1 MSIDIA
7 NESGVAVDEVGL
19 AAVARFTLD
28 QMRIHP
34 LAELSVLLVD
44 ERTMTELH
52 ERWMGEPGPTD
63 VLAFPMDELR
73 PPHLGGNRAGDPEP
87 GDEPGLLGDVVL
99 CPQVATEQAQKA
111 GHSAQDELEL
121 LTVHGILHLLGYD
134 HAEPEEHAAMFGT
147 QDQLLNAWRADK
159 DGDKDEGA
167 RRDRVMSP
175 PGWLLVAAAV
185 LALAAGWCANAEAA
199 LTLVT
204 ATGVAER
211 PEHKGPLQAVA
222 KDLPRYMSVLLLL
235 RAILECLAAVLVTA
249 AFVHWL
255 SDDWRAVLAA
265 AGVVILMHYALTG
278 VRPQLGRVGPRTER
292 TAGRAAR
299 FLYPLTRALGPL
311 PRLLVAV
318 GNTLPPRRPMPADG
332 SESGDESGG
341 PVARS
346 ELRGLVDYLER
357 RTGIEPG
364 EREMVRSVFELGD
377 TIAREVMVPRT
388 DMVFI
393 ESDKT
398 VEQALSLALRSGFSR
413 IPVVGENEDDV
424 VGIAYL
430 KDIVAWS
437 HEHPGAEA
445 TEKVATVMRPASYVP
460 DSKPVD
466 ELLRQMQAQ
475 RNHMVIVIDEYGGTA
490 GLVTIED
497 LLEEIVGEITDEYDN
512 EQPPVTWLSADSARV
527 TARLAVPELEELFSV
542 HIDAAED
549 VETVA
554 GLLAHALGRVPIAGS
569 TAVVNG
575 LRLTAEPGSGRRN
588 KIGTVLVQRESDE

>member
-1 MSIDIA
+1 
-7 NESGVAVDEVGL
+7 
-19 AAVARFTLD
+19 
-28 QMRIHP
+28 
-34 LAELSVLLVD
+34 
-44 ERTMTELH
+44 
-52 ERWMGEPGPTD
+52 
-63 VLAFPMDELR
+63 
-73 PPHLGGNRAGDPEP
+73 
-87 GDEPGLLGDVVL
+87 
-99 CPQVATEQAQKA
+99 
-111 GHSAQDELEL
+111 
-121 LTVHGILHLLGYD
+121 
-134 HAEPEEHAAMFGT
+134 
-147 QDQLLNAWRADK
+147 
-159 DGDKDEGA
+159 
-167 RRDRVMSP
+167 MSP
-175 PGWLLVAAAV
+175 AGWLLVAAGV

-199 LTLVT
+199 LSLVA

-211 PEHKGPLQAVA
+211 PEHKGTLQTVA
-222 KDLPRYMSVLLLL
+222 TDLPRYMSVLLLL

-265 AGVVILMHYALTG
+265 AGTVIVMHYALTG

-292 TAGRAAR
+292 TAERAAR
-299 FLYPLTRALGPL
+299 FLRPLTKALGPL
-311 PRLLVAV
+311 PGLLVAV
-318 GNTLPPRRPMPADG
+318 GNALPPGRRIRPAVDR
-332 SESGDESGG
+332 EDAEG
-341 PVARS
+341 PVDRS

-357 RTGIEPG
+357 RSGIEPG

-377 TIAREVMVPRT
+377 TIVREVMVPRT

-398 VEQALSLALRSGFSR
+398 VGQALSLALRSGFSR

-437 HEHPGAEA
+437 HEHPGTPSEDNLSHDRGA

-497 LLEEIVGEITDEYDN
+497 ILEEIVGEITDEYDN
-512 EQPPVTWLSADSARV
+512 ERPPVEWLSADSARV
-527 TARLAVPELEELFSV
+527 TARLPVTELEELFAV
-542 HIDAAED
+542 HIEGAED
-549 VETVA
+549 VETAA

-569 TAVVNG
+569 TATVSG

-588 KIGTVLVQRESDE
+588 KIGTVLVERENDGSP

>member
-1 MSIDIA
+1 
-7 NESGVAVDEVGL
+7 
-19 AAVARFTLD
+19 
-28 QMRIHP
+28 
-34 LAELSVLLVD
+34 
-44 ERTMTELH
+44 
-52 ERWMGEPGPTD
+52 
-63 VLAFPMDELR
+63 
-73 PPHLGGNRAGDPEP
+73 
-87 GDEPGLLGDVVL
+87 
-99 CPQVATEQAQKA
+99 
-111 GHSAQDELEL
+111 
-121 LTVHGILHLLGYD
+121 
-134 HAEPEEHAAMFGT
+134 
-147 QDQLLNAWRADK
+147 
-159 DGDKDEGA
+159 
-167 RRDRVMSP
+167 MSP

-199 LTLVT
+199 LTLVA

-211 PEHKGPLQAVA
+211 PEHKGTLQTVA
-222 KDLPRYMSVLLLL
+222 ADLPRYMSVLLLL
-235 RAILECLAAVLVTA
+235 RAILECLTAVLVTA

-255 SDDWRAVLAA
+255 SDDWRAVLSA
-265 AGVVILMHYALTG
+265 AGVVIVMHYALTG

-311 PRLLVAV
+311 PGLLVAI
-318 GNTLPPRRPMPADG
+318 GNALPPGRRARGPASDQ
-332 SESGDESGG
+332 ENHEG
-341 PVARS
+341 PVDRS

-377 TIAREVMVPRT
+377 TIVREVMVPRT

-398 VEQALSLALRSGFSR
+398 VEQALSLHLRSGFSR

-445 TEKVATVMRPASYVP
+445 TEKIATVMRTASYVP

-475 RNHMVIVIDEYGGTA
+475 RSHMVIVIDEYGGTA

-497 LLEEIVGEITDEYDN
+497 ILEEIVGEITDEYDN
-512 EQPPVTWLSADSARV
+512 ERPPVEWLSADSARV
-527 TARLAVPELEELFSV
+527 TARLPVTELEELFGV
-542 HIDAAED
+542 PAEAED

-569 TAVVNG
+569 TATVSG

-588 KIGTVLVQRESDE
+588 QIGTVLVERENDEPS

>member
-1 MSIDIA
+1 
-7 NESGVAVDEVGL
+7 
-19 AAVARFTLD
+19 
-28 QMRIHP
+28 
-34 LAELSVLLVD
+34 
-44 ERTMTELH
+44 
-52 ERWMGEPGPTD
+52 
-63 VLAFPMDELR
+63 
-73 PPHLGGNRAGDPEP
+73 
-87 GDEPGLLGDVVL
+87 
-99 CPQVATEQAQKA
+99 
-111 GHSAQDELEL
+111 
-121 LTVHGILHLLGYD
+121 
-134 HAEPEEHAAMFGT
+134 
-147 QDQLLNAWRADK
+147 
-159 DGDKDEGA
+159 
-167 RRDRVMSP
+167 MSP

-199 LTLVT
+199 LTLCT

-211 PEHKGPLQAVA
+211 PEHKGTLHAVA
-222 KDLPRYMSVLLLL
+222 ADLPRYMSVLLLL
-235 RAILECLAAVLVTA
+235 RVILESLAAVLVTA

-255 SDDWRAVLAA
+255 SDDWDAVLAA

-278 VRPQLGRVGPRTER
+278 VRPQLGRIGPRTER
-292 TAGRAAR
+292 TAERAAKI
-299 FLYPLTRALGPL
+299 LYPLTRALGPL
-311 PRLLVAV
+311 PGLLVAM
-318 GNTLPPRRPMPADG
+318 GNALPPRRRVRPAEDH
-332 SESGDESGG
+332 EDAEP
-341 PVARS
+341 PVDRS

-437 HEHPGAEA
+437 HEHRGA
-445 TEKVATVMRPASYVP
+445 TEKIATVMRAASYVP

-512 EQPPVTWLSADSARV
+512 EQPPVQWLSADSARV
-527 TARLAVPELEELFSV
+527 TARLPVTELEELFSV

-554 GLLAHALGRVPIAGS
+554 GLLAHALGRVPIANS

-588 KIGTVLVQRESDE
+588 KIGTVLVERDNTEQP

>member
-1 MSIDIA
+1 M
-7 NESGVAVDEVGL
+7 
-19 AAVARFTLD
+19 
-28 QMRIHP
+28 
-34 LAELSVLLVD
+34 
-44 ERTMTELH
+44 
-52 ERWMGEPGPTD
+52 
-63 VLAFPMDELR
+63 
-73 PPHLGGNRAGDPEP
+73 
-87 GDEPGLLGDVVL
+87 
-99 CPQVATEQAQKA
+99 
-111 GHSAQDELEL
+111 
-121 LTVHGILHLLGYD
+121 
-134 HAEPEEHAAMFGT
+134 
-147 QDQLLNAWRADK
+147 
-159 DGDKDEGA
+159 
-167 RRDRVMSP
+167 
-175 PGWLLVAAAV
+175 
-185 LALAAGWCANAEAA
+185 
-199 LTLVT
+199 
-204 ATGVAER
+204 
-211 PEHKGPLQAVA
+211 
-222 KDLPRYMSVLLLL
+222 
-235 RAILECLAAVLVTA
+235 
-249 AFVHWL
+249 
-255 SDDWRAVLAA
+255 
-265 AGVVILMHYALTG
+265 
-278 VRPQLGRVGPRTER
+278 
-292 TAGRAAR
+292 
-299 FLYPLTRALGPL
+299 
-311 PRLLVAV
+311 
-318 GNTLPPRRPMPADG
+318 GNTLPPRRRPMPADG
-332 SESGDESGG
+332 SEPGDESGG

-393 ESDKT
+393 ESDKS
-398 VEQALSLALRSGFSR
+398 VGQALSLALRSGFSR

-512 EQPPVTWLSADSARV
+512 EQPPVTWLTADSARV

-554 GLLAHALGRVPIAGS
+554 GLLAQALGRVPIAGS

-588 KIGTVLVQRESDE
+588 KIGTVLVERENDEQR